1 MLCSTASVNLL
12 LTLQVPVG
20 RRLGYPLKLVVTKAH
35 VFVRWDDGRERF
47 NIETAGNGGTGSY
60 SDEYYRSWP
69 EKWLPAEAKAKL
81 HEPNR
86 ATTRPAID

>member
-1 MLCSTASVNLL
+1 MLCSTASVKLL

-20 RRLGYPLKLVVTKAH
+20 RRLRYPLKLVVTKAH

-47 NIETAGNGGTGSY
+47 NIETAGNGGADSY

-69 EKWLPAEAKAKL
+69 EKWLPAKAKARRRG
-81 HEPNR
+81 PTR